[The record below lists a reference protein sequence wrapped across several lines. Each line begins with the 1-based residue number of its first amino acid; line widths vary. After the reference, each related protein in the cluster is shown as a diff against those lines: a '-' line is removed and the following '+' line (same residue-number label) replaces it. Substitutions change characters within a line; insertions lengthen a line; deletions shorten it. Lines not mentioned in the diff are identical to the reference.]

1 MEVEKNERGIR
12 RTQFNRNCCSY
23 SGFVVHFFFSFI
35 WPSIQNNFAKNTRCD
50 EAICP
55 CPERDNNGNCVVPEG
70 GQVTC
75 TYRDDNGTEHDIT
88 CAWKG

>member
-1 MEVEKNERGIR
+1 MKEATGELNLTVI
-12 RTQFNRNCCSY
+12 
-23 SGFVVHFFFSFI
+23 VVIIVALLSLFFFSFI

-55 CPERDNNGNCVVPEG
+55 CPERDSSGKCVVPEG
-70 GQVTC
+70 GSVDC
-75 TYRDDNGTEHDIT
+75 YYYDNQGTKQDIT

>member
-1 MEVEKNERGIR
+1 MKEAQGELNLAVI
-12 RTQFNRNCCSY
+12 
-23 SGFVVHFFFSFI
+23 VVVIVALLSIFFFSSI

>member
-1 MEVEKNERGIR
+1 MKEA
-12 RTQFNRNCCSY
+12 
-23 SGFVVHFFFSFI
+23 SGELNLTVIVVVIVALLSIFFFSFI
-35 WPSIQNNFAKNTRCD
+35 LPSIQNNFAKNTRCD

>member
-1 MEVEKNERGIR
+1 MKEAQGELNLAVI
-12 RTQFNRNCCSY
+12 
-23 SGFVVHFFFSFI
+23 VVVIVALLSIFFFSFI